1 MVMNTLVSI
10 QGIAKS
16 YSQAGRQQTI
26 YHDVSV
32 DIAAA
37 QKVALVGRSGSG
49 KTTLLN
55 LVSGIDLPDRGQVIV
70 NGVDL
75 GTLNE
80 TQRSLFRRHHIGF
93 VFQFFNL
100 IPTLTV
106 IENLRLPL
114 ELKGESSAQ
123 AASQAL
129 NLLDRVGLLERQ
141 TCFPDALSGGEQQ
154 RVALARALIH
164 RPPLVLADEPT
175 GNLDA
180 DTGAL
185 VLALL
190 NELVEENCATLLMVT
205 HSADA
210 TAIVERTLEIQAG
223 ELTEKPRAA

>member
-190 NELVEENCATLLMVT
+190 NELVEENRATLLMVT